1 MQAPLFVRPL
11 TEQEQAE
18 LEAGRRSSQG
28 FTVRRSQMLLA
39 SAQSKSTPT
48 IARLIGCSDQTVR
61 NAIHDFHERGLAALQ
76 PKSSRPHTTYEV
88 FDEEGRE
95 RLRALL
101 HQSPRTFG
109 KNTSIWTLELAAE
122 VSFAV
127 GIASQPISGET
138 IRNALRLLGVRWK
151 RAKHWITSPDPAYL
165 RKKNRRDSL
174 IRLVLAHPSWALGFQ
189 DEVWWSRLAQPDQH
203 CWVEENERTRLQE
216 LQRPKEDTDPKA
228 LACYGVLLRRS
239 QEPTD
244 QMLLR
249 FVDGR
254 PVSAVTTDFLTA
266 CCNELEA
273 QSISVLVL
281 IWDNASW
288 HKSQIVRDWI
298 RTHNRTVKREASGV
312 RLLPFL
318 LPTKSPWLNPIEP
331 KWVHGKRNV
340 SESDRLLSA
349 DELETRV
356 CAYYGVSPEPH
367 LVQPKKVA

>member
-11 TEQEQAE
+11 TEEEQAE

-39 SAQSKSTPT
+39 SVQGKSTPT

-76 PKSSRPHTTYEV
+76 PKSSRPHRTYEV

-109 KNTSIWTLELAAE
+109 KQTSIWTLQLAAE
-122 VSFAV
+122 VSFTQ
-127 GIASQPISGET
+127 GIASHPISGET
-138 IRNALRLLGVRWK
+138 VRNARKRLGVRWK
-151 RAKHWITSPDPAYL
+151 RAKHWITSPDPAYV
-165 RKKNRRDSL
+165 RKKKRRDSL
-174 IRLVLAHPSWALGFQ
+174 IRLVQAHPSWALGFQ
-189 DEVWWSRLAQPDQH
+189 DEVWWSRLSQPDQH
-203 CWVEENERTRLQE
+203 RWVEADEKTRLQE

-228 LACYGVLLRRS
+228 LACYGMLLRGS

-254 PVSAVTTDFLTA
+254 PVSAVTTDFLTT

-273 QSISVLVL
+273 QSITVLVL

-356 CAYYGVSPEPH
+356 CA
-367 LVQPKKVA
+367 